1 VLTRAL
7 ALALALSGGAARAQD
22 GGLPAVVDVELA
34 TLHQP
39 DGGVVLVTGGAWLR
53 DDVLLERANNLKHPP
68 APAPAPAT
76 PPPPAQVVIATAV
89 IAALAGYVGGLLT
102 PRP

>member
-1 VLTRAL
+1 MLTRAL

-34 TLHQP
+34 ELRQP

-53 DDVLLERANNLKHPP
+53 DDVLLERANDLKNP
-68 APAPAPAT
+68 APKPVPAPS
-76 PPPPAQVVIATAV
+76 PPSAPVVVLTAV
-89 IAALAGYVGGLLT
+89 AAALAGYVAGLLT

>member
-1 VLTRAL
+1 MSRAIV
-7 ALALALSGGAARAQD
+7 LALALSGGAARAQD

-53 DDVLLERANNLKHPP
+53 DDVLLERANDLKNP
-68 APAPAPAT
+68 APKPVPT
-76 PPPPAQVVIATAV
+76 SPPPSAPVVVLTAV
-89 IAALAGYVGGLLT
+89 AAALAGYVAGLLT